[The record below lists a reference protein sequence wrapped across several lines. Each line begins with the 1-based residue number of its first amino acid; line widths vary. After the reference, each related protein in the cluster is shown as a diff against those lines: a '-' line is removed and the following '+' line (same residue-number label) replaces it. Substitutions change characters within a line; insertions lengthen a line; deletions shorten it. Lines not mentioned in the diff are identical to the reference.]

1 MLLTLRVELVIC
13 NAALSPAK
21 LSFFSHD
28 CIWWICFELI
38 VLLVFFL
45 D

>member
-21 LSFFSHD
+21 LSFFFHMTVSGGS
-28 CIWWICFELI
+28 
-38 VLLVFFL
+38 VSS
-45 D
+45 